1 MFQKQSHSTGS
12 PMAQGLALLEPKP
25 EAEEEIQTCV
35 HSLTT
40 PLWPTGAASHP
51 QQLHAFPDLD

>member
-1 MFQKQSHSTGS
+1 MRASRTVNVPEAEPQHREPDS
-12 PMAQGLALLEPKP
+12 PGALLEPKP

-40 PLWPTGAASHP
+40 AL
-51 QQLHAFPDLD
+51 

>member
-1 MFQKQSHSTGS
+1 MRAFRIVNVPEAEPQHTEPDGS
-12 PMAQGLALLEPKP
+12 GALLEPKP

-40 PLWPTGAASHP
+40 PL
-51 QQLHAFPDLD
+51 

>member
-1 MFQKQSHSTGS
+1 MRASRTVSVPEAEPQHTEPGG
-12 PMAQGLALLEPKP
+12 PGAPLEPKP

-40 PLWPTGAASHP
+40 PL
-51 QQLHAFPDLD
+51 